1 MKHMKHLPVRAAC
14 DEPFERLRLCRI
26 CRHTDE
32 VDGSRRCSRLVAA
45 SPALREMLA
54 DAAIVAQSDSSVVI
68 TGETGSGKE
77 VVARLLHANS
87 RRANQ
92 PFVAVNVAA
101 LPPELLESEL
111 FGHVRGAFTGAVTS
125 TQGLFGEAQ
134 GGTLLLDEIG
144 EMPLALQA
152 KLLRVLQERE
162 LRRVGESKGR
172 AIDVRVLCAT
182 HRDVRELVRS
192 GRFREDL
199 YYRLKVFLLC
209 VPPLRERKEDIVPL
223 AHRFAEQA
231 GAPAI
236 ELLPATVS
244 ALESYSWPGNLR
256 ELSNAVEHAVAFARG
271 GSVAPGH
278 LPEEVRAGPAPE
290 RSTAWKSLAEVTR
303 DHVREVLRACDGNQ
317 VAAAKVL
324 GIGRSTLWRKLQE
337 L

>member
-1 MKHMKHLPVRAAC
+1 
-14 DEPFERLRLCRI
+14 
-26 CRHTDE
+26 
-32 VDGSRRCSRLVAA
+32 
-45 SPALREMLA
+45 MLA
-54 DAAIVAQSDSSVVI
+54 EAAIVAQSDASVVI

-111 FGHVRGAFTGAVTS
+111 FGHARGAFTGAVTS
-125 TQGLFGEAQ
+125 TPGLFGEAQ

-144 EMPLALQA
+144 EMPLSLQA

-162 LRRVGESKGR
+162 VRRVGESKGR

-182 HRDVRELVRS
+182 HRNVRALVRS

-199 YYRLKVFLLC
+199 YYRLKVFLLA
-209 VPPLRERKEDIVPL
+209 VPPLRERKADIVPL
-223 AHRFAEQA
+223 VHRFAEQA
-231 GAPAI
+231 GSPAI
-236 ELLPATVS
+236 ELLPATVT
-244 ALESYSWPGNLR
+244 ALQSYPWPGNLR
-256 ELSNAVEHAVAFARG
+256 ELSNAVEYAVAFARG
-271 GSVAPGH
+271 AAIAPNH
-278 LPEEVRAGPAPE
+278 LPEEVRSGRAPE
-290 RSTAWKSLAEVTR
+290 HSNELRSLAEVTR
-303 DHVREVLRACDGNQ
+303 DHVRHVLAACDGNQ

-324 GIGRSTLWRKLQE
+324 GIGRSTLWRRIQE